1 MSPKPDTIAA
11 IATAHGQGGIG
22 VIRISGA
29 VAPAIA
35 QGLLGKQPR
44 HRTATL
50 STFKDIQGEPIDH
63 GIALYFRAPQSFTGE
78 DVLELQ
84 GHGGTAVLQ
93 LVLQRVIELG
103 ARLAL
108 PGEFTQRAFLNGKLD
123 LAQAESV
130 ADLIAATTEQG
141 ARSAMRSLQ
150 GEFSR
155 AINDMMAN
163 LTQLRMLV
171 EAPMDFPEEDI
182 STTDIASYERALLAL
197 RQQLDKTLS
206 LARQGSLLRE
216 GAQIVLVGRPNV
228 GKSSLLNRLSGD
240 DVALVSKIPG
250 TTRDLIRQTIQIEG
264 VSMQII
270 DTAGLHNSTDEV
282 EIMGMARTREA
293 LKNAD
298 AVLVVID
305 ATRGI
310 APEDSEMLKDVPTE
324 IPHIYV
330 FNKID
335 LQGSS
340 AHLEQ
345 VDNTSHVYLS
355 AKTAAGITILQQKLL
370 EVVGWNQESGVYMAR
385 KRHITA
391 LLLAKSHLEH
401 AAIESARIEI
411 FAEELR
417 LAQDALGTIVGVL
430 SSDDLL
436 GEIFSRFC
444 IGK

>member
-1 MSPKPDTIAA
+1 VSPKPDTIAA

-29 VAPAIA
+29 VAPVIA

-50 STFKDIQGEPIDH
+50 STFKDALGVPMDH
-63 GIALYFRAPQSFTGE
+63 GIALYFSAPHSFTGE

-103 ARLAL
+103 ARLAQ

-155 AINDMMAN
+155 AINDMMVG

-310 APEDSEMLKDVPTE
+310 AFEDSEMLKDVPTE
-324 IPHIYV
+324 IPRIYV

-335 LQGSS
+335 LQGSP

-370 EVVGWNQESGVYMAR
+370 EIVGWHQESGVYMAR

-401 AAIESARIEI
+401 AATESARIEI